1 MVAHVHVCSYLLTR
15 HGMHTRASSLM
26 LIFFMACC
34 RLGPEGKKDDAL
46 TTPKVKKSKSHD
58 PVEEGS
64 HTKHKKQ
71 APQAEQTPREPQ
83 THTRLT
89 AAKAKVTK
97 PEPVVACVKNEC
109 VTPVKL
115 PEQLQSVSGASQLKS
130 WGSQIHLRCPQ
141 PTQPAV
147 HPLCP
152 LWTICSTQGTKTRP
166 VMRTLKSMRDK
177 GKNLREGRSNWSWSV
192 KRMQDIWGF
201 HGAWPVSWQ
210 QLVLWWDDN
219 SMCRFK

>member
-1 MVAHVHVCSYLLTR
+1 
-15 HGMHTRASSLM
+15 MHTRASSLM

-109 VTPVKL
+109 VTPETARAVAECLRRKSTEEL
-115 PEQLQSVSGASQLKS
+115 GKSNTPKVSTADPASSAPPVPPVNHMQHPGDEDTSSDEDPEEHERQREELERREEQLKLKREAHARYMRFSRSLTSFLAS
-130 WGSQIHLRCPQ
+130 
-141 PTQPAV
+141 A
-147 HPLCP
+147 
-152 LWTICSTQGTKTRP
+152 
-166 VMRTLKSMRDK
+166 
-177 GKNLREGRSNWSWSV
+177 
-192 KRMQDIWGF
+192 
-201 HGAWPVSWQ
+201 
-210 QLVLWWDDN
+210 
-219 SMCRFK
+219 RFVVG